1 MYMSRSMC
9 TNICVAVDV
18 FQVYFY
24 FSSLEDLI
32 ELSLSLR
39 SSMYRNSHEGGHR
52 YLYRIR
58 VVQQQPKNENERIK
72 VRTFERVALLAGADL
87 FSGGKYHR
95 SFAGATR
102 AGAGAL
108 PCFNLTRTKQGLIS
122 ACDGGKMHV

>member
-72 VRTFERVALLAGADL
+72 VRTFERVALLAGANL
-87 FSGGKYHR
+87 FSGGKYHDQYR

-102 AGAGAL
+102 AGTGALGAL

-122 ACDGGKMHV
+122 A